1 MFLKS
6 TWWFCIKYVVKKQSI
21 HRITFDL
28 EIKTK
33 CNAMF
38 RIDNLRCLRRFEK
51 KQNKTK
57 KKSRCFSCSQR
68 LFYFH
73 IFFYQ
78 ERTRW
83 RLFQARFVC
92 HKLGTKI
99 YLHSIINAEK
109 RIIKIRTE
117 IVKSQVQSKQINQGT
132 SSLLCNISNLINT
145 NLYSTAIFGTKEN
158 NRVRQCK

>member
-51 KQNKTK
+51 QNKTK
-57 KKSRCFSCSQR
+57 QRKNQDVFLALKDYFTFTFFFITNVPDEGYSRLAS
-68 LFYFH
+68 Y
-73 IFFYQ
+73 
-78 ERTRW
+78 
-83 RLFQARFVC
+83 A
-92 HKLGTKI
+92 
-99 YLHSIINAEK
+99 IN
-109 RIIKIRTE
+109 
-117 IVKSQVQSKQINQGT
+117 
-132 SSLLCNISNLINT
+132 
-145 NLYSTAIFGTKEN
+145 
-158 NRVRQCK
+158 